1 MVSMKRIISKLG
13 LLLFL
18 LVGLYGC
25 STTELTYEVR
35 FFFNEEVISSQT
47 VIEGEDATAP
57 AAPVLEGFEFIE
69 WSEDFTNVQSDLDLY
84 AVFEEL
90 TVTYTVRFRDHNG
103 FILSTQTV
111 YIGQDA
117 ELPESPT
124 REGYEF
130 TGWDKAYTDITSDLD
145 IYAQYTMLLN
155 EYQVRFFNY
164 DGDVI
169 STQTIVENLAAVAPD
184 APHVEG
190 YRFIGWNKGYVSI
203 KEDLDIHPIYE
214 LIVSGE
220 RVSYTSYLSDFNYTT
235 MTSQASLVDQINFT
249 QDFSSK
255 ISSIFYGGFRNADQ
269 VHLYDLTNLRSR
281 NAYGYEVAVDEAGIV
296 IEKATLVELPQ
307 YGFIL
312 SGHSSTADLLRDT
325 VQIGDV
331 ILYDQNDESV
341 SIYRSSLV
349 SSVIGLSVKIDTLK
363 DKINK
368 ALNEDILALG
378 YEDIE
383 AKMNEAIEYYNDLAV
398 SYSKSMLDAAE
409 KLLLDIEFMLV
420 EGRAVSVK
428 AFWHYPLRAGDYK
441 ERSLTEVQVF
451 LDDLVEIGFNRV
463 YVNTNF
469 GGYSVYQSDFLSQRL
484 ANTYTYSG
492 YKDYLEAFIGE
503 AHKRS
508 IEVYA
513 WTNTLI
519 AGDGTFPT
527 AYDQKG
533 WLQKSYHGNSSFNG
547 MYFYDIANPEVQ
559 THLHNVFYELASE
572 YALDGIEYD
581 FIRFPGGNLHNFS
594 NTITDPSAINDS
606 GYTEHFT
613 SAFMEEYNLTGDFK
627 TLILNNPTVRTNWLN
642 FKRATLT
649 DTVESL
655 STMMKEARPGI
666 QISAAVMPSI
676 STARN
681 TYLQDWSTWITNDW
695 VDELDPMLYSGS
707 NAYLIS
713 TLASMLNFVDGR
725 ASVVVGIF
733 PEGDGGAVSINAEQI
748 QIIQEANVYGW
759 NKFSSRAI
767 FNHATLAENMKA
779 AKREYT
785 VLPTANNHEVLLAYV
800 SDLYDKVENFYQYKD
815 TTYDYTSLIALLDIL
830 YEDLIDECSIVHI
843 EALESIEL
851 KLQEITNV
859 KISQNLIKQF
869 NLIHSLIQG

>member
-1 MVSMKRIISKLG
+1 MIKFFSKLG
-13 LLLFL
+13 LLSLLLF
-18 LVGLYGC
+18 GLYGC
-25 STTELTYEVR
+25 TPTEVTYEVR
-35 FFFNEEVISSQT
+35 FFLDDTVISSQT
-47 VIEGEDATAP
+47 ILAGEDA
-57 AAPVLEGFEFIE
+57 AAPEEPYLEGFTFIG
-69 WSEDFTNVQSDLDLY
+69 WDTDFTNVQSDLEII
-84 AVFEEL
+84 AVFEEIV
-90 TVTYTVRFRDHNG
+90 VTYTVRFRDHNG

-111 YIGQDA
+111 YEGQNA
-117 ELPESPT
+117 ELPETPT

-130 TGWDKAYTDITSDLD
+130 TGWDKAHTTITSDLD
-145 IYAQYTMLLN
+145 IYAQYEILLQ
-155 EYQVRFFNY
+155 EYQVRFFDF
-164 DGDVI
+164 DGEVI
-169 STQTIVENLAAVAPD
+169 STQTILENLAAVAPN

-190 YRFIGWNKGYVSI
+190 YRFIGWDKGYVSI
-203 KEDLDIHPIYE
+203 KENLDIHPIYE
-214 LIVSGE
+214 LIVTGE
-220 RVSYTSYLSDFNYTT
+220 RVDYASYVEALEYST
-235 MTSQASLVDQINFT
+235 MTSQSNLVNQINYT

-255 ISSIFYGGFRNADQ
+255 ISPIFYGGFRNADQ
-269 VHLYDLTNLRSR
+269 VHLYDLTNLHSR
-281 NAYGYEVAVDEAGIV
+281 NAYGYEVAVNEAGIV

-312 SGHSSTADLLRDT
+312 SGHSSTADLLRD
-325 VQIGDV
+325 VVKIGDV
-331 ILYDQNDESV
+331 ILYNQEEGSV

-363 DKINK
+363 TKINQ

-378 YEDIE
+378 YVDIE
-383 AKMNEAIEYYNDLAV
+383 AKMNEVIEYYNDLAV
-398 SYSKSMLDAAE
+398 SYNKSMLDAAE
-409 KLLLDIEFMLV
+409 KILLDIEFMLV

-428 AFWHYPLRAGDYK
+428 AFWHYPLRAGDYQ
-441 ERSLTEVQVF
+441 ERNLTEVKDF
-451 LDDLVEIGFNRV
+451 LDELSEIGFNRV

-469 GGYSVYQSDFLSQRL
+469 GGYSIYQSDFLTQRL

-533 WLQKSYHGNSSFNG
+533 WLQKSYHGNSSFGG

-606 GYTEHFT
+606 GYTEHFID
-613 SAFMEEYNLTGDFK
+613 SFMEEYNLTGDFK
-627 TLILNNPTVRTNWLN
+627 TMILNNPTVRSNWLN
-642 FKRATLT
+642 FKRTTLT
-649 DTVESL
+649 NTVESL

-681 TYLQDWSTWITNDW
+681 TYLQDWSTWITNNW
-695 VDELDPMLYSGS
+695 VDELDPMIYSGS
-707 NAYLIS
+707 NSYLIS
-713 TLASMLNFVDGR
+713 TLANMLLFVDGR
-725 ASVVVGIF
+725 ASVVAGIF
-733 PEGDGGAVSINAEQI
+733 PEGDGGAASVNAEQI
-748 QIIQEANVYGW
+748 QIIQEANIYGW
-759 NKFSSRAI
+759 NKFSGRTI
-767 FNHATLAENMKA
+767 FNHATLAENMKV

-785 VLPTANNHEVLLAYV
+785 VLPTASNHDILLAYV

-815 TTYDYTSLIALLDIL
+815 QTYDYSALLTLLDVL
-830 YEDLIDECSIVHI
+830 YLDLIDECSIVHI
-843 EALESIEL
+843 EALASIES
-851 KLQEITNV
+851 KLNEITHV
-859 KISQNLIKQF
+859 KISQSLLKQYAF
-869 NLIHSLIQG
+869 IESFIVE